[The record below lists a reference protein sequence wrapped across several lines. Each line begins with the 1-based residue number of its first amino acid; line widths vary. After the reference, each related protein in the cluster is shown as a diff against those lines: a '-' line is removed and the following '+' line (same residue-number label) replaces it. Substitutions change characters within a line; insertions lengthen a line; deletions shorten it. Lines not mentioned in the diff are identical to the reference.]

1 MVFLVL
7 EQKNR
12 ILCTIKYK
20 SGNNRNLVGYK
31 PKNNHINTH
40 IMKVLK
46 SLSVI
51 LIGILFGASVAFGQ
65 GMGQGQQQMPDLP
78 TSDDV
83 SDEELTQ
90 FVQTI
95 ADIEPIQMEAQ
106 ADIEEAVA
114 EEELDFERF
123 QQLMMAMQNP
133 QMADQ
138 VEMSDEEEQK
148 IENIQP
154 KLTEIQMG
162 AEEEIIAKIEDNGL
176 DVERYQAIMMGAQQD
191 QELMTRLQTEL
202 EGMDG

>member
-1 MVFLVL
+1 
-7 EQKNR
+7 
-12 ILCTIKYK
+12 
-20 SGNNRNLVGYK
+20 
-31 PKNNHINTH
+31 
-40 IMKVLK
+40 MKVLK

-65 GMGQGQQQMPDLP
+65 GMGQQQMPDLP
-78 TSDDV
+78 TSADV

-90 FVQTI
+90 FVKTI

-106 ADIEEAVA
+106 AEIEEAVE

-138 VEMSDEEEQK
+138 VEMSDEEQQK
-148 IENIQP
+148 IQSIQP
-154 KLTEIQMG
+154 KLQEIQMS
-162 AEEEIIAKIEDNGL
+162 AEEEIIAMIEDNGL
-176 DVERYQAIMMGAQQD
+176 NVERYQAIMMGAQQD

-202 EGMDG
+202 ETMDG

>member
-1 MVFLVL
+1 MVFWVL

>member
-1 MVFLVL
+1 
-7 EQKNR
+7 
-12 ILCTIKYK
+12 
-20 SGNNRNLVGYK
+20 
-31 PKNNHINTH
+31 
-40 IMKVLK
+40 MKVLK
-46 SLSVI
+46 SLSVL
-51 LIGILFGASVAFGQ
+51 LIGILFGASVAFAQ
-65 GMGQGQQQMPDLP
+65 GMDQQQQQQPDLP
-78 TSDDV
+78 TSADV

-106 ADIEEAVA
+106 AEIEKAVE

-138 VEMSDEEEQK
+138 VEMSEEEEQK
-148 IENIQP
+148 IQNIQP
-154 KLTEIQMG
+154 KLQEIQMG

-176 DVERYQAIMMGAQQD
+176 NVDRYQAIMMGAQQD

-202 EGMDG
+202 ESMDG

>member
-1 MVFLVL
+1 
-7 EQKNR
+7 
-12 ILCTIKYK
+12 
-20 SGNNRNLVGYK
+20 
-31 PKNNHINTH
+31 
-40 IMKVLK
+40 MKVLK

-65 GMGQGQQQMPDLP
+65 GMDQQQQQQMPDLP
-78 TSDDV
+78 TSADV

-90 FVQTI
+90 FVKTI

-106 ADIEEAVA
+106 AEIEQAVE

-138 VEMSDEEEQK
+138 IEMSDEEQEK
-148 IENIQP
+148 IQNIQP
-154 KLTEIQMG
+154 KLQEIQMG
-162 AEEEIIAKIEDNGL
+162 AEEEIIAMIEDNGL
-176 DVERYQAIMMGAQQD
+176 NVDRYQAIMMGAQQD

-202 EGMDG
+202 ESMDG